1 MIYASSR
8 LLLKEIYRSSFTNM
22 SSFRGAAIPP
32 TGPSNSAVSA
42 SIRELREQVAA
53 LASAIE
59 QLSERVLQG
68 EQSIRDGVIASA
80 AMMQV
85 LAGRI
90 NNVEYGLQLEHVIR
104 ETGSTDVPAD
114 KLPERATEGDFV
126 ERVSEVKN
134 APEPAPAPSPA
145 TVPAPAVARPAALA
159 AVATRQAALVKQNG
173 PKTKAPDVNL
183 PPPPPPPPVPLAIP
197 KYRGWGVGRV
207 H

>member
-1 MIYASSR
+1 
-8 LLLKEIYRSSFTNM
+8 M

-32 TGPSNSAVSA
+32 TGPLNAAISA

-59 QLSERVLQG
+59 QLSERVSQG

-114 KLPERATEGDFV
+114 KLPERATEDDFV
-126 ERVSEVKN
+126 ERVSEVMDAFAVA
-134 APEPAPAPSPA
+134 APSPAPVPVPAPAPAPA
-145 TVPAPAVARPAALA
+145 PVPAPAVARPAALA
-159 AVATRQAALVKQNG
+159 SVATRQAALVKQNG
-173 PKTKAPDVNL
+173 PKTKAPDANL

>member
-114 KLPERATEGDFV
+114 KLPERATEDDFV
-126 ERVSEVKN
+126 ERVSEVMD
-134 APEPAPAPSPA
+134 APAPAPAPSPA
-145 TVPAPAVARPAALA
+145 PVPAPAVARPAALA